1 MIFNSCISFTLIS
14 ARLNINEGV
23 MAIPA
28 GPECSDNAR
37 EEKCSHPSRIHCLE
51 ISNRNQSIQT
61 KYVTIRDIL
70 SCYEH
75 LLWYANFCL
84 TINKCCFSSSNHD
97 IVLQMSFKKI
107 QKINAGHLLGKK
119 MYKTLFD
126 KSYSKTGF
134 SFDVQVYRALCMSTP
149 GRYSSVG
156 LNIAPAPTL
165 VVPSTTSSATIVTEQ
180 EGTNRWMLMAV
191 DKPTTP
197 APITTTFAVMTENTL
212 QYCTA

>member
-1 MIFNSCISFTLIS
+1 MGKEQMIFNICISFTLIS
-14 ARLNINEGV
+14 VRLNINEGV

-51 ISNRNQSIQT
+51 ISNRNQSIQK

-126 KSYSKTGF
+126 KSYSKKGF
-134 SFDVQVYRALCMSTP
+134 SFNVQVYRALCMSTP

-197 APITTTFAVMTENTL
+197 APITTTFAVMTENT
-212 QYCTA
+212 

>member
-1 MIFNSCISFTLIS
+1 MQEKKS
-14 ARLNINEGV
+14 A
-23 MAIPA
+23 P
-28 GPECSDNAR
+28 
-37 EEKCSHPSRIHCLE
+37 IHHGSIAL
-51 ISNRNQSIQT
+51 RYQTVNQSIQK
-61 KYVTIRDIL
+61 KYVTIRNIL

-84 TINKCCFSSSNHD
+84 TINKCFSSSTHD
-97 IVLQMSFKKI
+97 IVLKMSLKKI
-107 QKINAGHLLGKK
+107 QIINAGHLLGKK

-126 KSYSKTGF
+126 KSYSKKGF